1 MEPKGPDYVQKDKKK
16 KATKANN
23 FDEQFP
29 ELVRELED
37 MTAEPNVPPEALKT
51 VAEMK
56 KERYAKFLEAN
67 NRQEELE
74 RQERTKALDCM
85 MKIMDH

>member
-16 KATKANN
+16 AAPKANN
-23 FDEQFP
+23 FDDQFP

-37 MTAEPNVPPEALKT
+37 MTAEPNVPSEALKT
-51 VAEMK
+51 VAEIK

-67 NRQEELE
+67 NRQAELE
-74 RQERTKALDCM
+74 
-85 MKIMDH
+85 